1 MSFDPALT
9 APTGV
14 HTLQMPYEWDETK
27 RRSNIRKHGVDFAL
41 VEAFDMET
49 AIQAPDLRYA
59 EPRVRAYGYIG
70 NRMHVLVYVRRE
82 ANVRVISLR
91 KANRREEMRYAAS

>member
-1 MSFDPALT
+1 MPFDPALT

-14 HTLQMPYEWDETK
+14 QTLEMPYEWDETK
-27 RRSNIRKHGVDFAL
+27 RRSNIRKHA

-49 AIQAPDLRYA
+49 AIQTPDLRYA

-70 NRMHVLVYVRRE
+70 NRMHTLV
-82 ANVRVISLR
+82 R
-91 KANRREEMRYAAS
+91 KANRREEMPYAAS